1 MEYRVEHDS
10 MGEVR
15 VPADKYWG
23 AQTERSH
30 NNFPIG
36 VGIETMPAEI
46 IHAFGILKKAAA
58 RANRALRPEKMTEE
72 KLAAI
77 EQSADEV
84 ISGQLLDNF
93 PLVVWQTGSGTQ
105 SNMNSNEVIANRGN
119 EIAGKKLLHP
129 NDDINMSQSSN
140 DTFPTAMHIA
150 AVCAL
155 EDKVIPAIDT
165 LVSTF
170 RRLEAENEGVV
181 KSGRTHL
188 QDATPISFPQEI
200 SGWRTSLERDKEL
213 LLLAVKPLKELAL
226 GGTAV
231 GTGLN
236 TPKGFDTAV
245 AAEIAKL
252 TGKDFKTAENKFHAL
267 TSKDEIVFAHGA
279 LKALAADM
287 MKIANDVRWL
297 ASGPRDGLGEIFIP
311 ENEPGSSIM
320 PGKVIPTQ
328 CEAVTMVAV
337 QVMGND
343 VAVSMAASQGNF
355 ELNVFMPVCIYNFLQ
370 SARLLAESAQAAV
383 GHGVEIHHWHE
394 RREQPDKPPRVVRVV
409 DQPPERPGKRQ
420 QQHGRAA
427 REQQAPVQQRAH
439 QPPDIPAPAGD
450 LRRRQLRH
458 EQICQRVQQARWE
471 EHHRQRHAVHDAVA
485 RERAVGRQAG
495 AFESARNEQV
505 LERRERRARI
515 RRHCQRQRHGEH
527 PPRQVRHGFAAAAV
541 FAPVEQIHCRHHQQ

>member
-46 IHAFGILKKAAA
+46 VHAFGILKKAAA

-77 EQSADEV
+77 EQAADEV

-119 EIAGKKLLHP
+119 EIAGRKLLHP

-150 AVCAL
+150 AVCAI

-165 LVSTF
+165 LTATF
-170 RRLEAENEGVV
+170 RRLEEENAGIV

-200 SGWRTSLERDKEL
+200 SGWRSSLERDKEL

-320 PGKVIPTQ
+320 PGKVNPTQ

-343 VAVSMAASQGNF
+343 MAVSMAASQGNF

-370 SARLLAESAQAAV
+370 SARLLAESIVSFNDRCACGIRANREKMEHNLYNSLMLVTALNPYIGYENAAKTAKKAYKENISLKEACV
-383 GHGVEIHHWHE
+383 SLGFLTAE
-394 RREQPDKPPRVVRVV
+394 RFDEVFH
-409 DQPPERPGKRQ
+409 PENM
-420 QQHGRAA
+420 
-427 REQQAPVQQRAH
+427 
-439 QPPDIPAPAGD
+439 I
-450 LRRRQLRH
+450 
-458 EQICQRVQQARWE
+458 
-471 EHHRQRHAVHDAVA
+471 
-485 RERAVGRQAG
+485 
-495 AFESARNEQV
+495 
-505 LERRERRARI
+505 
-515 RRHCQRQRHGEH
+515 
-527 PPRQVRHGFAAAAV
+527 
-541 FAPVEQIHCRHHQQ
+541 